1 MDVEDFPQDIRAI
14 IIMFIGTGG
23 KYSAGVITLIG
34 LLEKRNQVVYNGGKA
49 IGDVYMSVTDVI
61 KGILK
66 DKEIAQVELA
76 EKTNVTKQNLSNKM
90 NRDNFSTLE
99 LVEIADALDMRLI
112 LKNNSDGKE
121 YVIDYPVEAK
131 GKPKRVRKS

>member
-1 MDVEDFPQDIRAI
+1 M
-14 IIMFIGTGG
+14 
-23 KYSAGVITLIG
+23 
-34 LLEKRNQVVYNGGKA
+34 
-49 IGDVYMSVTDVI
+49 GDVYISVTDVI

-99 LVEIADALDMRLI
+99 LVEIADALDMQLL

-121 YVIDYPVEAK
+121 YVIDYPEEVK

>member
-1 MDVEDFPQDIRAI
+1 M
-14 IIMFIGTGG
+14 
-23 KYSAGVITLIG
+23 
-34 LLEKRNQVVYNGGKA
+34 
-49 IGDVYMSVTDVI
+49 GDVYMSATDVI

-99 LVEIADALDMRLI
+99 LVEIADALDMKLL
-112 LKNNSDGKE
+112 LKNNSDGRE
-121 YVIDYPVEAK
+121 YVIDYPEEVK
-131 GKPKRVRKS
+131 GKPKRVRKG